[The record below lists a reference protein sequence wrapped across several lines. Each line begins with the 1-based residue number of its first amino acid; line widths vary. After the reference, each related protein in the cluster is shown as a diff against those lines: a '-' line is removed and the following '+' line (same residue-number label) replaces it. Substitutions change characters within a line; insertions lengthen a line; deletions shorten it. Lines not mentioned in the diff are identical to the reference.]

1 MQPTAVVRGSLA
13 KEVCREMSV
22 PIHCTSERDKSRV
35 GLWGE
40 YSFRVERQRE
50 RPWGLG
56 VFRVSWLGIT
66 VIVIGKFVLT
76 VTRPVPFRDGEH
88 RA

>member
-1 MQPTAVVRGSLA
+1 
-13 KEVCREMSV
+13 MSV
-22 PIHCTSERDKSRV
+22 VAFHCTSERNHSRI

-40 YSFRVERQRE
+40 WSFRIERQRE

-66 VIVIGKFVLT
+66 VIVVGKMVVT
-76 VTRPVPFRDGEH
+76 VTRPVDFIDGEH
-88 RA
+88 RQ